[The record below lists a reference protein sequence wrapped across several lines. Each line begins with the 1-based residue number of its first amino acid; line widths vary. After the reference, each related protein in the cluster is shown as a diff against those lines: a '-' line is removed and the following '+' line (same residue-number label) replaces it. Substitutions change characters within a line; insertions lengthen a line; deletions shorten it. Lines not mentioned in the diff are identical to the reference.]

1 MKALTWTLCV
11 LLAAANIFPANGLID
26 DVIEVLS
33 LGKEIFHTVNGAWK
47 EVETTFNHSDVD
59 SLIGKQKEK
68 EILNHLGDVYVGIHL
83 LEDKVGLS
91 LF

>member
-1 MKALTWTLCV
+1 MKALTHTLCV

-33 LGKEIFHTVNGAWK
+33 LGKEILHTINGVW
-47 EVETTFNHSDVD
+47 ERVETTSGHWNINLPIV
-59 SLIGKQKEK
+59 KQKEK
-68 EILNHLGDVYVGIHL
+68 KILNHLGDVSNGIHL
-83 LEDKVGLS
+83 LEDKVRLS